1 MNLPPAPAAAG
12 IQKGLKHM
20 GIADDAKNTAEDLKG
35 RAKEAVGAAT
45 GDEDL
50 KAEGQLDQGIAAVKE
65 KLTEAADKLKE
76 GVDAVKDKLTGN
88 S

>member
-1 MNLPPAPAAAG
+1 MNLRLAPVSGG

-50 KAEGQLDQGIAAVKE
+50 KAEGQVDQGIAAVKE